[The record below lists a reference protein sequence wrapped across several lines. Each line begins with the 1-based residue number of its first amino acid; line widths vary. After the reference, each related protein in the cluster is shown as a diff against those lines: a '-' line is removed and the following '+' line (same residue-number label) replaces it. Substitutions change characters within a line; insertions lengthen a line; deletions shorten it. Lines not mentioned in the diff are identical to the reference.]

1 MIPFK
6 EISIAEA
13 ARVMAN
19 LLQSL
24 KSSHFRIN
32 RNHEMTTLL
41 HIDASARSDRSLS
54 RKLSQAF
61 VEAWIEHDGK
71 AQIIARDVGHN
82 PPPFV
87 TEAWIA
93 AVFTPE
99 EHMTPEKREEIRLS
113 DELIDEI
120 DRADIIV
127 IGTPMYN
134 YGMPAALK
142 SWFDKVIRIGKT
154 FTFDLDRGDYP
165 LEPIMSGKKL
175 VILSSRGEFGFG
187 PGGVREAMNHLDT
200 HIQTCAHYL
209 GVDET
214 HVISIDYQEFGDA
227 RHEASIA
234 NAFDAVPVLARQM
247 VEARQSR
254 LSPA

>member
-1 MIPFK
+1 
-6 EISIAEA
+6 
-13 ARVMAN
+13 
-19 LLQSL
+19 
-24 KSSHFRIN
+24 
-32 RNHEMTTLL
+32 MTTLL

-247 VEARQSR
+247 VEARQSQ

>member
-1 MIPFK
+1 
-6 EISIAEA
+6 
-13 ARVMAN
+13 
-19 LLQSL
+19 
-24 KSSHFRIN
+24 
-32 RNHEMTTLL
+32 MTTLL

-54 RKLSQAF
+54 RKLSKAF
-61 VEAWIEHDGK
+61 VDTWLERDKLAHVIT
-71 AQIIARDVGHN
+71 RDVGHN

-99 EHMTPEKREEIRLS
+99 AQMTAEKREQIRLS

-120 DRADIIV
+120 DRADVIV

-154 FTFDLDRGDYP
+154 FTFDLGRGDYP

-175 VILSSRGEFGFG
+175 IILSSRGEFGFG
-187 PGGVREAMNHLDT
+187 PGGVRETMNHLET

-209 GVDET
+209 GVNET
-214 HVISIDYQEFGDA
+214 HVIAIDYQEFGDA

-234 NAFDAVPVLARQM
+234 DAFDAVPVLVGQLIGERHNLRA
-247 VEARQSR
+247 
-254 LSPA
+254 PA

>member
-1 MIPFK
+1 
-6 EISIAEA
+6 
-13 ARVMAN
+13 
-19 LLQSL
+19 
-24 KSSHFRIN
+24 
-32 RNHEMTTLL
+32 MTTLL
-41 HIDASARSDRSLS
+41 HIDASARTDRSLS

-61 VEAWIEHDGK
+61 VEAWVEQDHQTDVIT
-71 AQIIARDVGHN
+71 RDVGHN

-87 TEAWIA
+87 TEDWIA

-99 EHMTPEKREEIRLS
+99 EHMTAQKREEIRLS
-113 DELIDEI
+113 DELINEI
-120 DRADIIV
+120 DRADVIV
-127 IGTPMYN
+127 IGAPMYN
-134 YGMPAALK
+134 YGMPASLK

-154 FTFDLDRGDYP
+154 FTFDLARGDYP

-187 PGGVREAMNHLDT
+187 PGGVREKMNHLDT

-209 GVDET
+209 GVNET
-214 HVISIDYQEFGDA
+214 HVIAIDYQEFGDA

-234 NAFDAVPVLARQM
+234 DAFDAVPVLVKQM
-247 VEARQSR
+247 IEERQSE

>member
-1 MIPFK
+1 
-6 EISIAEA
+6 
-13 ARVMAN
+13 
-19 LLQSL
+19 
-24 KSSHFRIN
+24 
-32 RNHEMTTLL
+32 MTTIL
-41 HIDASARSDRSLS
+41 HIDASARTDRSLS
-54 RKLSQAF
+54 RKLSKAF
-61 VEAWIEHDGK
+61 VESWIEQDDK
-71 AQIIARDVGHN
+71 TQVIARDVGHN

-87 TEAWIA
+87 TEDWIA

-99 EHMTPEKREEIRLS
+99 AHMTPEKREEIRLS

-120 DRADIIV
+120 DRADVIV
-127 IGTPMYN
+127 IGAPMYN
-134 YGMPAALK
+134 YGMPASLK

-154 FTFDLDRGDYP
+154 FTFDLARGDYP

-187 PGGVREAMNHLDT
+187 PGGVREKMNHLDT

-209 GVDET
+209 GVNET

-234 NAFDAVPVLARQM
+234 DAFDAVPVLVKQM
-247 VEARQSR
+247 IEECQSE

>member
-1 MIPFK
+1 
-6 EISIAEA
+6 
-13 ARVMAN
+13 
-19 LLQSL
+19 
-24 KSSHFRIN
+24 
-32 RNHEMTTLL
+32 MTTLL

-61 VEAWIEHDGK
+61 VQAWVERDGK
-71 AQIIARDVGHN
+71 AQIIARDVGRN

-142 SWFDKVIRIGKT
+142 SWFDKVIRVGKT
-154 FTFDLDRGDYP
+154 FTFDLERGDYP

-209 GVDET
+209 GVNET

-234 NAFDAVPVLARQM
+234 NAFDAVPVLVRQM
-247 VEARQSR
+247 IEARQSQR
-254 LSPA
+254 SPA

>member
-1 MIPFK
+1 
-6 EISIAEA
+6 
-13 ARVMAN
+13 
-19 LLQSL
+19 
-24 KSSHFRIN
+24 
-32 RNHEMTTLL
+32 MTTLL

-61 VEAWIEHDGK
+61 VEAWVEHDGRTHV
-71 AQIIARDVGHN
+71 IARDVGHN

-99 EHMTPEKREEIRLS
+99 ENMTPEKREEVRLS

-134 YGMPAALK
+134 YGMPASLK

-165 LEPIMSGKKL
+165 LEPIMRGKKL

-187 PGGVREAMNHLDT
+187 PGGARETMNHLDT

-209 GVDET
+209 GVNET

-234 NAFDAVPVLARQM
+234 DAFDAIPVLVRQM
-247 VEARQSR
+247 IEERHSQ

>member
-1 MIPFK
+1 
-6 EISIAEA
+6 
-13 ARVMAN
+13 
-19 LLQSL
+19 
-24 KSSHFRIN
+24 
-32 RNHEMTTLL
+32 MTTLL

-61 VEAWIEHDGK
+61 VEAWVERDDNTQVIT
-71 AQIIARDVGHN
+71 RDVGGN

-93 AVFTPE
+93 AVFTPDE
-99 EHMTPEKREEIRLS
+99 QMTPEKREEIRLS

-120 DRADIIV
+120 DRADVIV

-134 YGMPAALK
+134 YGMPASLK
-142 SWFDKVIRIGKT
+142 SWFDNVIRIGKT

-165 LEPIMSGKKL
+165 LEPIMGGKKL

-187 PGGVREAMNHLDT
+187 PGGVRENMNHLDT

-209 GVDET
+209 GVNET
-214 HVISIDYQEFGDA
+214 HVISIDYQEFSDA

-234 NAFDAVPVLARQM
+234 DAFDAVPVLARQLI
-247 VEARQSR
+247 EERQR
-254 LSPA
+254 QLSLV

>member
-1 MIPFK
+1 
-6 EISIAEA
+6 
-13 ARVMAN
+13 
-19 LLQSL
+19 
-24 KSSHFRIN
+24 
-32 RNHEMTTLL
+32 MTTLL

-61 VEAWIEHDGK
+61 VEAWVDRDDKTQVIV
-71 AQIIARDVGHN
+71 RDVGHN

-120 DRADIIV
+120 DRADVIIM
-127 IGTPMYN
+127 GTPMYN

-165 LEPIMSGKKL
+165 LEPIMNGKKL

-209 GVDET
+209 GVNET
-214 HVISIDYQEFGDA
+214 HVISIDYQELGDA

-234 NAFDAVPVLARQM
+234 DAFDAIPVLVRQL
-247 VEARQSR
+247 VEDRQR
-254 LSPA
+254 QLLPA

>member
-1 MIPFK
+1 
-6 EISIAEA
+6 
-13 ARVMAN
+13 
-19 LLQSL
+19 
-24 KSSHFRIN
+24 
-32 RNHEMTTLL
+32 MTTLL

-61 VEAWIEHDGK
+61 VEAWVERDDNT
-71 AQIIARDVGHN
+71 QVIARDVGGN

-99 EHMTPEKREEIRLS
+99 EQMTPEKREEIRLS

-120 DRADIIV
+120 DRADVIV

-134 YGMPAALK
+134 YGMPASLK

-165 LEPIMSGKKL
+165 LEPIMGGKKL

-187 PGGVREAMNHLDT
+187 PGGVRENMNHLDT

-209 GVDET
+209 GVNET
-214 HVISIDYQEFGDA
+214 HVISIDYQEFADA

-234 NAFDAVPVLARQM
+234 DAFDAVPVLARQM
-247 VEARQSR
+247 IEERQR
-254 LSPA
+254 QLSLV

>member
-1 MIPFK
+1 
-6 EISIAEA
+6 
-13 ARVMAN
+13 
-19 LLQSL
+19 
-24 KSSHFRIN
+24 
-32 RNHEMTTLL
+32 MTTLL

-54 RKLSQAF
+54 RQLSQAF
-61 VEAWIEHDGK
+61 VDSWLTHDGK
-71 AQIIARDVGHN
+71 TQIITRDVGHA
-82 PPPFV
+82 PPPYL
-87 TEAWIA
+87 TEEWIA

-99 EHMTPEKREEIRLS
+99 EHMTPEKREELRLS
-113 DELIDEI
+113 DELIDEL
-120 DRADIIV
+120 DRADVIV

-134 YGMPAALK
+134 YGMPATLK

-154 FTFDLDRGDYP
+154 FTFDLGRGDYP

-175 VILSSRGEFGFG
+175 IILSSRGEFGFG
-187 PGGVREAMNHLDT
+187 PGGVREHMNHLDT

-234 NAFDAVPVLARQM
+234 DAFDAIPVLTRQM
-247 VEARQSR
+247 IAERQR
-254 LSPA
+254 QLSPA

>member
-1 MIPFK
+1 
-6 EISIAEA
+6 
-13 ARVMAN
+13 
-19 LLQSL
+19 
-24 KSSHFRIN
+24 
-32 RNHEMTTLL
+32 MTTLL

-61 VEAWIEHDGK
+61 VEAWVERDDNT
-71 AQIIARDVGHN
+71 QVIARDVGGN

-99 EHMTPEKREEIRLS
+99 EQMTPEKREEIRLS

-120 DRADIIV
+120 DRADVIV

-134 YGMPAALK
+134 YGMPASLK

-165 LEPIMSGKKL
+165 LEPIMGGKKL

-187 PGGVREAMNHLDT
+187 PGGVRENMNHLDT

-209 GVDET
+209 GVNET
-214 HVISIDYQEFGDA
+214 HVISIDYQEFADA

-234 NAFDAVPVLARQM
+234 DAFDAVPVLARQM
-247 VEARQSR
+247 IEERQHQ
-254 LSPA
+254 LSLV